1 MLSFTFLEAQKE
13 PRASFFRQ
21 PKYAIRF
28 TIKAG
33 CPLIMD
39 KQGWMFYCYSH
50 LFPFMVSWA
59 VLWSADSRDRQAS
72 FSLCLL
78 LGGHPALVSHAGRAY
93 VPASSPKTNKRM
105 LLPVCHPG
113 PPAPLAS
120 PGTGKNSTCKI
131 HIWPHKYFIKIIPP
145 YFASVRLLLS
155 PMI

>member
-1 MLSFTFLEAQKE
+1 MYHSNLVWIIFIIRQEK
-13 PRASFFRQ
+13 RACHYKQ
-21 PKYAIRF
+21 AL
-28 TIKAG
+28 
-33 CPLIMD
+33 PL
-39 KQGWMFYCYSH
+39 
-50 LFPFMVSWA
+50 MVSWA

-120 PGTGKNSTCKI
+120 PGTGKNSTFKNTYMASQIFYKNHTSIFRFCEA
-131 HIWPHKYFIKIIPP
+131 FIVSHDIVYP
-145 YFASVRLLLS
+145 
-155 PMI
+155 